1 MKSARVYVAQGNLFW
16 LNVRQLTS
24 PSVPINAASLV
35 KMQKA
40 FFERGPEKLSLEV
53 VCGVSSFVD
62 AKRFESMKGALQ
74 RISPEEIDHA
84 LILHVAQRIND
95 GASEEELLAWRN
107 VFLTV
112 SLRCEV
118 IETKEEAFFRALTFR
133 QRSDLAELW
142 SKKTQD
148 LGPEDD
154 CPKSAFEFVD
164 SAMKIHER
172 MLSNENAF
180 DVIFCLEERFGKL
193 SCFQHMSVLE
203 AVCMKTKKID
213 EMLWILHSI
222 EDMLM
227 RGEVSNKAFT
237 NRTLK
242 GGRTGGGT
250 RGLLDEFLAKKGLLK
265 YLAEE
270 SQNWGRKRQLPKFQ
284 EGADLS
290 WMGSLTEAERL
301 LIHMI
306 KNVVYRNGHDGQ
318 LRTSL
323 KTSTL
328 PADIV
333 CHEPFNK
340 MIEVIKEEIDKM
352 RRAQKQGVEGEE
364 SQGAGDKTGIFVHE
378 LLPDLS
384 LSVDEDDDET
394 AQKLISYAKE
404 AEQLVDQ
411 FVRLVVEQDSMQ
423 GMGQILE
430 SCASM
435 SNDQRAILV
444 YDTKVAGEATAQP
457 HVRRPQFRKD
467 HFQKIASAF
476 TRGRGG
482 PQPRSED
489 AVCVLDGGR
498 QLSSLVL
505 GACVKFFG
513 DEQGQHWEKK
523 QRQEAMVHYDEQSVR
538 SRKCLVLPY
547 DQEQG
552 CWIVSKEEKDK
563 IYGTAGKV
571 LAGGALPDCPDRP
584 DLGADRFPVN
594 YHTMP
599 QGFFA
604 ELFHSLAAS
613 LMVNG
618 TEIDGK
624 GAEAAI
630 LAKKSYIGICFT
642 DFHAIELRKLL
653 VRFVWEHFQDQ
664 SSAYYK

>member
-1 MKSARVYVAQGNLFW
+1 
-16 LNVRQLTS
+16 
-24 PSVPINAASLV
+24 
-35 KMQKA
+35 
-40 FFERGPEKLSLEV
+40 
-53 VCGVSSFVD
+53 
-62 AKRFESMKGALQ
+62 
-74 RISPEEIDHA
+74 
-84 LILHVAQRIND
+84 
-95 GASEEELLAWRN
+95 
-107 VFLTV
+107 
-112 SLRCEV
+112 V

-133 QRSDLAELW
+133 QRYIATYESAARSTVQTIFEIASLKATYEETHTACLSRSDLAELW

-227 RGEVSNKAFT
+227 RGEAELEEV
-237 NRTLK
+237 R
-242 GGRTGGGT
+242 
-250 RGLLDEFLAKKGLLK
+250 DEFLAKKGLLK
-265 YLAEE
+265 YLVEE
-270 SQNWGRKRQLPKFQ
+270 SQNWG
-284 EGADLS
+284 
-290 WMGSLTEAERL
+290 
-301 LIHMI
+301 
-306 KNVVYRNGHDGQ
+306 
-318 LRTSL
+318 
-323 KTSTL
+323 L
-328 PADIV
+328 PAAEANSV
-333 CHEPFNK
+333 METMRSHRQ
-340 MIEVIKEEIDKM
+340 VIKEEIDKM

-364 SQGAGDKTGIFVHE
+364 SQGARDKTGIFVHE

-423 GMGQILE
+423 GIGPDLGIAEVGPSLAQRMLFVSWMEGD
-430 SCASM
+430 SCLLWCS
-435 SNDQRAILV
+435 
-444 YDTKVAGEATAQP
+444 
-457 HVRRPQFRKD
+457 
-467 HFQKIASAF
+467 
-476 TRGRGG
+476 
-482 PQPRSED
+482 
-489 AVCVLDGGR
+489 
-498 QLSSLVL
+498 
-505 GACVKFFG
+505 
-513 DEQGQHWEKK
+513 
-523 QRQEAMVHYDEQSVR
+523 
-538 SRKCLVLPY
+538 VLPY

-664 SSAYYK
+664 SSAYYKVELQTLLKKATGGAPPRPAPPAPTSKGRGSGKGGKGGGKGGKGGKGGPKPKPQPKRPSEEEAEQENKKPKKEEILEKLKALQGGSGGALMEDDDDEPLDED